1 MDDDLDEE
9 QQRKRRAGVGIEIE
23 LNDRPQQ
30 QAANDHPDWIRTDD
44 GAWEMTVAGERVA
57 SLIPNPEQERYP
69 DWWLSIGVG
78 TDDLP
83 NYGWENVDF
92 DSLEAGKETLEK
104 WWDHARNGEAY
115 QPERPERP
123 VVTREAIER
132 DPWNAVALSMPLKA
146 DHELWTLIATTA
158 AELRENL
165 LERANEANTAG
176 QQELWAQ
183 HAESARERQ
192 EVAAALASITEPMT
206 REAIERDPWNA
217 VALELPADADKA
229 LLQEAHAAVMQCCT
243 YMAGPQGP
251 TMNADDPLGI
261 AAAESREQYFE
272 RAVRRLD
279 ELDGRLRA
287 APETMTQADADQWR
301 AFVDSLPADQVRQDI
316 RAEAEERDTIA
327 LAEAIDDDHRRHRDD
342 PDAVRESAREDRF
355 SSDRIDE
362 VRQSREETAE
372 PLYDRYTGE
381 RLDEAGQEHEAGH
394 DLGGGGRGRSLF
406 P

>member
-9 QQRKRRAGVGIEIE
+9 QQRKRRAGVGMIDLTEPDFKAAAEKISAAARTNDNDAFSGAADYIDECSAEFARQAEAVQGLPDPFVPPQPQNENERQALKLWLAE
-23 LNDRPQQ
+23 LDEQ
-30 QAANDHPDWIRTDD
+30 
-44 GAWEMTVAGERVA
+44 MTG
-57 SLIPNPEQERYP
+57 L
-69 DWWLSIGVG
+69 
-78 TDDLP
+78 T
-83 NYGWENVDF
+83 
-92 DSLEAGKETLEK
+92 
-104 WWDHARNGEAY
+104 NGE
-115 QPERPERP
+115 QPANQNEKE
-123 VVTREAIER
+123 
-132 DPWNAVALSMPLKA
+132 PL
-146 DHELWTLIATTA
+146 
-158 AELRENL
+158 
-165 LERANEANTAG
+165 
-176 QQELWAQ
+176 
-183 HAESARERQ
+183 
-192 EVAAALASITEPMT
+192 T

-362 VRQSREETAE
+362 VRQSREETSE